1 MYSELQNLIDKPISL
16 TNKILYQICNNT
28 GEYSWGNGKFL
39 GEKIWLIGCSY
50 AASPERRYIKA
61 KSFDRKLEL
70 DNVGDGTG
78 KYFDEI
84 GEYIVNNEQYKDLVL
99 ALNELQYKYKF
110 DGSSNDLDL
119 LKRSVEAVGLLNEM
133 VKCASKRY
141 DDENNPKIK
150 GNVA

>member
-1 MYSELQNLIDKPISL
+1 M
-16 TNKILYQICNNT
+16 
-28 GEYSWGNGKFL
+28 
-39 GEKIWLIGCSY
+39 
-50 AASPERRYIKA
+50 
-61 KSFDRKLEL
+61 EL

-150 GNVA
+150 G